1 MFPHR
6 SLQVLRRHFLT
17 GLLCVALV
25 PLAGPTWA
33 GEALTLGIMPFNS
46 ALALIKTHQPLRQ
59 ALERHLG
66 RPIEVYTEADYT
78 SFVRESLAGR
88 YDILI
93 TGPHFAVMSIDK
105 GYVPLVHYKAPLQPI
120 FVVRPHAGLTGAE
133 GFKGKTIAL
142 SSRFSISS
150 IGGIKWLA
158 DKGLNA
164 GHDYQ
169 IREYPTHGAAIAAV
183 AVGEADAALTTHTP
197 LKQIPADIRDKVEV
211 FPSDIRIPHLM
222 TLAHE
227 RLGART
233 ITQIRVALQEFASS
247 EEGRRF
253 FADTGYDGYVPVTEN
268 DVKALAPYVGIIRQQ
283 MKLDGR

>member
-1 MFPHR
+1 MFSGFR
-6 SLQVLRRHFLT
+6 LILT
-17 GLLCVALV
+17 TILAAWFFAAPGAL
-25 PLAGPTWA
+25 AAEGS
-33 GEALTLGIMPFNS
+33 LTLGIMPFNS

-66 RPIEVYTEADYT
+66 QPIDVYTEADYT

-88 YDILI
+88 YDLLI

-120 FVVRPHAGLTGAE
+120 FVIRPSSGITGPE
-133 GFKGKTIAL
+133 QLKGKTIAL
-142 SSRFSISS
+142 SSRFSVSS

-158 DKGLNA
+158 DRGLTA

-169 IREYPTHGAAIAAV
+169 IREYPTHGAAVAAV

-197 LKQIPADIRDKVEV
+197 LKQIPPDIRDKVV
-211 FPSDIRIPHLM
+211 LLPSDIRIPHLM

-227 RLGART
+227 RLGKKAIDAVR
-233 ITQIRVALQEFASS
+233 RALLEFADS
-247 EEGRRF
+247 EDGQRF
-253 FADTGYDGYVPVTEN
+253 FQDTGYQGYAPVTEA
-268 DVKALAPYVGIIRQQ
+268 DIKALVPYVAIIRQQ
-283 MKLDGR
+283 MKLDSR